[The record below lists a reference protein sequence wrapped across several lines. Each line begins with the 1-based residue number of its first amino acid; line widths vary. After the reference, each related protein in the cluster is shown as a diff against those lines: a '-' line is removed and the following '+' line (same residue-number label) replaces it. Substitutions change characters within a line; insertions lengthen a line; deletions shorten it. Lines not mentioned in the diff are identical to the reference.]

1 MNDTLL
7 VFDIDGVICDSLES
21 RQSAWT
27 YASEKI
33 SLDLGKLSP
42 ELIGLPL
49 NEILRLHGVTEAEK
63 VRSFRSHFETQLD
76 DETVETLYPGAK
88 DALGILSSIPSV
100 QIALFS
106 GRPEKRILSALES
119 AGLSKHTPFVSANGV
134 DCPQKPSGQGLVFLG
149 RSGGLEN
156 LSNGIFVG
164 DTRLDYLASQ
174 DAGFK
179 FIFVEWGYG
188 KLPSDAESDR
198 VESWES
204 LEQSVLNLTQ
214 TG

>member
-1 MNDTLL
+1 MIETLL

-21 RQSAWT
+21 RKAAWT
-27 YASEKI
+27 YASEKT

-49 NEILRLHGVTEAEK
+49 DEILRLHGVTEAEK
-63 VRSFRSHFETQLD
+63 VRSFRSHFETKLD
-76 DETVETLYPGAK
+76 DEIGETLYPGAK
-88 DALGILSSIPSV
+88 DTLGILSSIPSV

-106 GRPEKRILSALES
+106 GRPEKRILSALVTT
-119 AGLSKHTPFVSANGV
+119 GLSEHTPFVSANGV
-134 DCPQKPSGQGLVFLG
+134 DCPQKPSGQGLIFLR
-149 RSGGLEN
+149 RSGGLET
-156 LSNGIFVG
+156 LSMAIFVG
-164 DTRLDYLASQ
+164 DTRLDYLASR

-179 FIFVEWGYG
+179 FIFAEWGYG
-188 KLPSDAESDR
+188 KLPSAAESDR

-204 LEQSVLNLTQ
+204 LEKAVLNLIQ